1 MKIFII
7 HKSEYGPGQAYRSK
21 LLVIKKLWYFVML
34 GIRHM
39 IASYWFKTFFY
50 RLRIKDFTDLHQLVY
65 NTQTYA
71 HVSQRIVQYMY
82 LKFSFALITY
92 QIKVIP
98 CYYGK
103 LSSLHGQ
110 DLGTLECSIKHNLKS
125 FTTLVYCS
133 YINFKYVAFI
143 FSVL

>member
-7 HKSEYGPGQAYRSK
+7 HKSEYGPRQAYRSK

-39 IASYWFKTFFY
+39 IASYWFNTFFY

-65 NTQTYA
+65 ITQTYR

-82 LKFSFALITY
+82 LKFSFALFTY

-98 CYYGK
+98 CYK
-103 LSSLHGQ
+103 IIFKKC
-110 DLGTLECSIKHNLKS
+110 DP
-125 FTTLVYCS
+125 VY
-133 YINFKYVAFI
+133 K
-143 FSVL
+143 